1 MKDPP
6 PIEPSEGRVVGWYRP
21 DVTLRIWLFLP
32 ACILL
37 TVVGALLVG
46 YGYGRL
52 ERVDPIGLH
61 ADARAFERTEH
72 AAAHDRYPPHDR
84 GEGEAPGTMW
94 LFFALGLA
102 LVASGP
108 GVAILFLRRIW
119 SRDDFLLLR
128 SDALIASHDGEHTRI
143 TWDSIE
149 TVAFVP
155 GRGVELRMR
164 DGGAQIVEP
173 ALVDDGESLAKRLE
187 EVRRK
192 ATWGLLPQQR

>member
-1 MKDPP
+1 MTNPP
-6 PIEPSEGRVVGWYRP
+6 PTEGRVVGWYRP
-21 DVTLRIWLFLP
+21 DVSLRIWLFLP

-37 TVVGALLVG
+37 TVIGALLVG

-61 ADARAFERTEH
+61 ADARAFEQTDH
-72 AAAHDRYPPHDR
+72 AEAHDRFTPHDR
-84 GEGEAPGTMW
+84 GEGEAAGAMW
-94 LFFALGLA
+94 LFFGLGLL

-108 GVAILFLRRIW
+108 AVAILFLRRIW
-119 SRDDFLLLR
+119 ARDDFLLLR
-128 SDALIASHDGEHTRI
+128 TDALIASHGGQQTRVL
-143 TWDSIE
+143 WDAIE
-149 TVAFVP
+149 TVTFVP

-164 DGGAQIVEP
+164 DGEARLVEP

-192 ATWGLLPQQR
+192 STWGLLPQQR